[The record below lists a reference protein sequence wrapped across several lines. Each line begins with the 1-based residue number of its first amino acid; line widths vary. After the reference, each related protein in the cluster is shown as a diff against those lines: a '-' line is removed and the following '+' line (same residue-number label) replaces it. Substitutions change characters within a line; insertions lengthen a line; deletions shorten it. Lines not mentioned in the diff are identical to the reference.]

1 MPPSSP
7 SQSVH
12 VKKIKTKKTVKFN
25 PHPYKEKEEG
35 KEPQNIFGHMAD
47 ALGMQTVKLAKG
59 QIPLLERIKKIV
71 IGLGIYMAM
80 GYIIGMICDMFFQT
94 SVSFANVFALVML
107 FIWILKNGKKYLT

>member
-25 PHPYKEKEEG
+25 PHPYKE

-71 IGLGIYMAM
+71 IGLGIYMAI
-80 GYIIGMICDMFFQT
+80 GYVIGMILEIFLKSSYPM
-94 SVSFANVFALVML
+94 ANIGALVMFL
-107 FIWILKNGKKYLT
+107 IWLLKNFRGYLK